1 MAAAHQ
7 TITLDN
13 GSEFADHETVAQAV
27 TAATYF
33 CDPYCSGQRGTNE
46 NTNGLIR
53 QYFPKGTD
61 FRQVTDAKLR
71 KVVEKLNDRPRKR
84 LGYRTPAQ
92 VFLGEYSGA
101 LDTAGAAL
109 VA

>member
-1 MAAAHQ
+1 MD
-7 TITLDN
+7 TLFLHKSSLPGHRTPRSVYFLN
-13 GSEFADHETVAQAV
+13 GISTVRGQDH
-27 TAATYF
+27 
-33 CDPYCSGQRGTNE
+33 DCSGQRGTNE

-53 QYFPKGTD
+53 QYFPKGKD

-71 KVVEKLNDRPRKR
+71 KVAEKLNDRPRKR